1 MLSVRDAWPG
11 EARAIAEV
19 HVLSWRAAYRGL
31 LPADVLDGLSVDGRE
46 RMWAGIL
53 RDPAPRRAVLVAAEE
68 DKVLG
73 FAALGPSRVAELAV
87 QAGTTEGI
95 SEEIAEEIETVDAT
109 VAQTGLQTET
119 GELYALYLHPD
130 HWGTGLGARLHT
142 AALRRLHEHGFA
154 SAVLWVLA
162 GNERALAFYRRAG
175 WTEDGGTKL
184 DHGPGGAELNEIRLT
199 LTLPPG

>member
-1 MLSVRDAWPG
+1 MLTVRDARPD

-19 HVLSWRAAYRGL
+19 HVVSWRAAYRGL
-31 LPADVLDGLSVDGRE
+31 LPAEVLDGISVDGRE

-53 RDPAPRRAVLVAAEE
+53 RDPAPRRAVLVAAE
-68 DKVLG
+68 DAKVLG

-87 QAGTTEGI
+87 EAGTTEGI
-95 SEEIAEEIETVDAT
+95 AEGTVEATTAETGIEIET
-109 VAQTGLQTET
+109 
-119 GELYALYLHPD
+119 GEVYALYLHPD

-142 AALRRLHEHGFA
+142 AGLRRLREYGFV

-184 DHGPGGAELNEIRLT
+184 DHGPGGAELDEIRLT
-199 LTLPPG
+199 RTLPPD

>member
-1 MLSVRDAWPG
+1 MDLGEHPHLGRTARPAELPGQRLSGIPHRHPGPAGGPEAARAVARSPLGRQDPGMLSVRDAWPG

-109 VAQTGLQTET
+109 VAQTGLETET

-130 HWGTGLGARLHT
+130 
-142 AALRRLHEHGFA
+142 
-154 SAVLWVLA
+154 
-162 GNERALAFYRRAG
+162 
-175 WTEDGGTKL
+175 
-184 DHGPGGAELNEIRLT
+184 
-199 LTLPPG
+199 

>member
-1 MLSVRDAWPG
+1 MLTVRDARPD

-19 HVLSWRAAYRGL
+19 HVVSWRAAYRGL
-31 LPADVLDGLSVDGRE
+31 LPAEVLDGLSVDGRE

-53 RDPAPRRAVLVAAEE
+53 RDAAPRRAVLVVAEE
-68 DKVLG
+68 AKVLG

-87 QAGTTEGI
+87 ETGTTEGI
-95 SEEIAEEIETVDAT
+95 AEGPVAGTTAETGIEIET
-109 VAQTGLQTET
+109 
-119 GELYALYLHPD
+119 GEVYALYLHPD

-142 AALRRLHEHGFA
+142 AGLRRLHQYGFA

-175 WTEDGGTKL
+175 WTEDGRTKL

-199 LTLPPG
+199 RPLPPD

>member
-1 MLSVRDAWPG
+1 MLTVRDARPD

-19 HVLSWRAAYRGL
+19 HVVSWRAAYRGL
-31 LPADVLDGLSVDGRE
+31 LPAEVLDGISVDGRE

-68 DKVLG
+68 AKVLG

-87 QAGTTEGI
+87 EAGTTEGI
-95 SEEIAEEIETVDAT
+95 AEGTVEATTAETGIEIET
-109 VAQTGLQTET
+109 
-119 GELYALYLHPD
+119 GEVYALYLHPD

-142 AALRRLHEHGFA
+142 AGLRRLREYGFA

-184 DHGPGGAELNEIRLT
+184 DHGPGGAELDEIRLT
-199 LTLPPG
+199 RTLPPD

>member
-1 MLSVRDAWPG
+1 MLSVRDGRPD

-31 LPADVLDGLSVDGRE
+31 LPAEVLDGLSVDGRE

-53 RDPAPRRAVLVAAEE
+53 RDPAPRRAVLVVAEE
-68 DKVLG
+68 AKVLG
-73 FAALGPSRVAELAV
+73 FAALGPSRVAELV
-87 QAGTTEGI
+87 VEAGTAEGI
-95 SEEIAEEIETVDAT
+95 ADETAEGTVEATGTEI
-109 VAQTGLQTET
+109 ET

-142 AALRRLHEHGFA
+142 AALRRLHEYGFA

-175 WTEDGGTKL
+175 WIEDGGTKL
-184 DHGPGGAELNEIRLT
+184 DHGPGGAELDEIRLT
-199 LTLPPG
+199 RSLPAD